1 MKIAALDEALTN
13 IGDGF
18 TASPSHRSRVC
29 KSMTRT
35 FLSALLTLAAG
46 AVASPSDALSVER
59 DQQFFNSVQ
68 GEWSGPGEVVAGK
81 YKGTKFVC
89 NFTGTAAAAA
99 AGMTL
104 DGGCRVGLFTQK
116 MKATVVKNGSSYSG
130 TFNDGAAGKG
140 LDVVSGN
147 VMSAR
152 KVVFGL
158 NRKQLK
164 GAMLARLPDDNSMV
178 ITVSVRVEEEMVPV
192 IGVNLTRVEVVAPG
206 PVAQE

>member
-1 MKIAALDEALTN
+1 VLDEALTN
-13 IGDGF
+13 ISEGLA
-18 TASPSHRSRVC
+18 ASPSHRSRVP

-35 FLSALLTLAAG
+35 FLSAFLALAAG
-46 AVASPSDALSVER
+46 TVASTGDAASVER
-59 DQQFFNSVQ
+59 DQQFFHSVE

-89 NFTGTAAAAA
+89 NFTGTAAAEA

-104 DGGCRVGLFTQK
+104 DGGCRVGVFMQK
-116 MKATVVKNGSSYSG
+116 MKATVVKNGSGYSG

-178 ITVSVRVEEEMVPV
+178 ITVSVRVQEEMVPV
-192 IGVNLTRVEVVAPG
+192 IGVSLKRVDSGPAPA
-206 PVAQE
+206 VAQE

>member
-1 MKIAALDEALTN
+1 MK
-13 IGDGF
+13 
-18 TASPSHRSRVC
+18 
-29 KSMTRT
+29 RT
-35 FLSALLTLAAG
+35 LLPAMLTLASALVLVGSPGG
-46 AVASPSDALSVER
+46 AATVER
-59 DQQFFNSVQ
+59 DQLFFHAVEGQ
-68 GEWSGPGEVVAGK
+68 WSGPGEVVAGK

-89 NFTGTAAAAA
+89 NFTGTASAEV

-116 MKATVVKNGSSYSG
+116 MKATVLKNGNGYSG

-178 ITVSVRVEEEMVPV
+178 ITVSVRVEHEMVPV
-192 IGVNLTRVEVVAPG
+192 IGISLKRVDGGDVG
-206 PVAQE
+206 SVAQE

>member
-1 MKIAALDEALTN
+1 MK
-13 IGDGF
+13 
-18 TASPSHRSRVC
+18 
-29 KSMTRT
+29 RT
-35 FLSALLTLAAG
+35 LLPAFVTLASAMLLAG
-46 AVASPSDALSVER
+46 SPGGAATVER
-59 DQQFFNSVQ
+59 DQQFFHAVEGQ
-68 GEWSGPGEVVAGK
+68 WSGPGEVVAGK

-89 NFTGTAAAAA
+89 NFTGTAGTDV

-116 MKATVVKNGSSYSG
+116 MKATVVKSGNGYSG

-147 VMSAR
+147 VVSPR

-178 ITVSVRVEEEMVPV
+178 ITVSVRVEREMVPV
-192 IGVNLTRVEVVAPG
+192 IGMNLKRVDGSAVG
-206 PVAQE
+206 SVAQE